1 MAAKTRA
8 RYTLKLP
15 TARFE
20 SHSTKDLPQ
29 FRKDLDSAIP
39 TSFAAHVLKYTWTGP
54 LMNIEAPG
62 ATGFMRYDAGHIIA
76 EISLTFP
83 ATMLR
88 EQIIQDIRR
97 IIQAGSGAAV
107 TIL

>member
-1 MAAKTRA
+1 MAAQTRA
-8 RYTLKLP
+8 RYTLKLA

-20 SHSTKDLPQ
+20 SHSTKDLSQ
-29 FRKDLDSAIP
+29 FQKDLDSAIP
-39 TSFAAHVLKYTWTGP
+39 TSFAAHVLKYTWTGSV
-54 LMNIEAPG
+54 MKIEAPG

-88 EQIIQDIRR
+88 DQIIQDIRR
-97 IIQAGSGAAV
+97 IIEAGSGAAV
-107 TIL
+107 RVL